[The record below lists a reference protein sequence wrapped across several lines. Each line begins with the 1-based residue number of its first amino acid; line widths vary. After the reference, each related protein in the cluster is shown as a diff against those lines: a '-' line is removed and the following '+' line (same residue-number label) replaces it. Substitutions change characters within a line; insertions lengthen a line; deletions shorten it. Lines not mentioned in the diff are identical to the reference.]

1 MIFKIH
7 FKVFITVYWWCDVS
21 VDVAGDAV
29 VVDATVVLV
38 AKPVA
43 IGDTVDVMG
52 KAVVVDASVDVVC
65 DAVVVGACVGVNSG

>member
-1 MIFKIH
+1 M
-7 FKVFITVYWWCDVS
+7 VRCDVS

-52 KAVVVDASVDVVC
+52 KAVVVDASDVVC